1 MFEYLSFEDLKPHL
15 LILIPIIAM
24 FFITC
29 IKKSKN
35 EDLAKKFNIF
45 FEHFPRIIISYVLC
59 GIAASFLY
67 FFLIFINLSESFIEM
82 LLVLL
87 SVIVSYITMIHYD

>member
-1 MFEYLSFEDLKPHL
+1 MFNFEVEELKPHL
-15 LILIPIIAM
+15 LTLIPIITI
-24 FFITC
+24 FFITY
-29 IKKSKN
+29 IKEIKN
-35 EDLAKKFNIF
+35 KNLAEKFSIF
-45 FEHFPRIIISYVLC
+45 INRFPRIIISYVLC

>member
-1 MFEYLSFEDLKPHL
+1 MFYFEMEDLKPHL
-15 LILIPIIAM
+15 LVLTPIIAM

>member
-59 GIAASFLY
+59 GIAVFFISFLGKFIY
-67 FFLIFINLSESFIEM
+67 FSESSLEIILI
-82 LLVLL
+82 LLG
-87 SVIVSYITMIHYD
+87 VISSYITMIHYD